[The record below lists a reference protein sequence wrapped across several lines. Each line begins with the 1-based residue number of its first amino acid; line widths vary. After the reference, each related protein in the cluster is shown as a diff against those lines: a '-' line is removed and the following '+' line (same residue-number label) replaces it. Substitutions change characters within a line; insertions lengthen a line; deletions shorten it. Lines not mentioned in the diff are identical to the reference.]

1 MDFFLG
7 VHYLAAIGK
16 HNTPL
21 ATTAMSKEWDDETLT
36 VSMKQS
42 HPKRRDFFDDE

>member
-1 MDFFLG
+1 MEFFLG

-16 HNTPL
+16 HNTAL
-21 ATTAMSKEWDDETLT
+21 ATTAMSEGWDDETRA